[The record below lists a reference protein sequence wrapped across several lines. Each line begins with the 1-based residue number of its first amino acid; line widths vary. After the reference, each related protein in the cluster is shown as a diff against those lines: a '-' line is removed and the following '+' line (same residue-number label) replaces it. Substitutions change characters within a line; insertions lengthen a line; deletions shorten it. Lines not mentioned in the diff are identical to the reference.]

1 MVYKL
6 TKELID
12 KAVVEIS
19 RYLMLAAET
28 APKGRGI
35 NCLKMITLDGEQK
48 DALAKQMK
56 IIGEREGIAFFLR
69 DADNLAEAQAVI
81 LLGCENGVR
90 GLNCGLCGCPS
101 CQEKAKP
108 YPCVFN
114 IIDLGIALGSAVSS
128 AANFKIDTRI
138 MYSAGKTAM
147 EMQLLDENT
156 ACILAIPLSVSAK
169 NIFFD
174 RK

>member
-12 KAVVEIS
+12 EAVVEIS
-19 RYLMLAAET
+19 RYLLLAAET
-28 APKGRGI
+28 APKGRGV
-35 NCLKMITLDGEQK
+35 NSLKMMILDGKEK
-48 DALAKQMK
+48 DDLAKQMRL
-56 IIGEREGIAFFLR
+56 IGEQNDVAFFIR
-69 DADNLAEAQAVI
+69 DAENVEVSSAVI
-81 LLGCENGVR
+81 LLGCENIVR
-90 GLNCGLCGCPS
+90 NLNCGLCGSPS
-101 CQEKAKP
+101 CSEKAER

-114 IIDLGIALGSAVSS
+114 TVDLGIALGSAVSS

-147 EMQLLDENT
+147 EMRLLGENIS
-156 ACILAIPLSVSAK
+156 CLFAIPLSVSAK
-169 NIFFD
+169 NVFFD

>member
-12 KAVVEIS
+12 KSVVEIS

-35 NCLKMITLDGEQK
+35 NCLKMMALDGEQK

-56 IIGEREGIAFFLR
+56 IVGEREGLAFFIR
-69 DADNLAEAQAVI
+69 DAENIEVSSAVI
-81 LLGCENGVR
+81 LLGCENSVR
-90 GLNCGLCGCPS
+90 GLNCRLCGSSS
-101 CQEKAKP
+101 CLEKAKQ

-114 IIDLGIALGSAVSS
+114 TVDLGIALGSAVSS
-128 AANFKIDTRI
+128 ALHFKVDTRI

-147 EMQLLDENT
+147 EMQLLGENIP
-156 ACILAIPLSVSAK
+156 CIFAIPLSVSAK
-169 NIFFD
+169 NVFFD